1 VLYRNQEKSQEK
13 HCWIYALCFQS
24 SAARPQVA
32 AKEIVQPLWKPC
44 VSSELTICDCFV
56 KAA

>member
-1 VLYRNQEKSQEK
+1 LYRNQKKSQEK